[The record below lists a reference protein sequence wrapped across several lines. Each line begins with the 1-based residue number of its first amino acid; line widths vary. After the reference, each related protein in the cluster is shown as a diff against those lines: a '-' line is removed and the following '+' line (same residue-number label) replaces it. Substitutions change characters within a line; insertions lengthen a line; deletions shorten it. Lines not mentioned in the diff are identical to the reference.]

1 MSVVALQDVL
11 LAGARIVIEDEIE
24 RLIGVLDQMDA
35 RTEDR
40 EPDAEDEVVSEDDGV
55 VAAWMSCCGRQG

>member
-24 RLIGVLDQMDA
+24 RLIGGLDQLDA

-55 VAAWMSCCGRQG
+55 VTAWMPCCGRQG

>member
-1 MSVVALQDVL
+1 MRVVALQDVL

-24 RLIGVLDQMDA
+24 RLIGVLDQLDA
-35 RTEDR
+35 CTEDR

-55 VAAWMSCCGRQG
+55 VAAWMPCCGRQG

>member
-55 VAAWMSCCGRQG
+55 VTDWMPGCGRQG